1 MKVLVIAPHPDDEV
15 LGAGGTM
22 RRLAGE
28 GHEVTAAIMTRGWEP
43 LFPES
48 QVAQVRAEAREANQL
63 LGAAVRFVDLP
74 VTRLNLMPEHELNA
88 ALDQLVAEEK
98 PEWVFLPH
106 PGDRHE
112 DHRQLFD
119 AALVALRPVRGRDH
133 VRRIWCYETVSETH
147 WAAANLEPNF
157 EPHTW
162 VDISEQLPAKLE
174 AMSRY
179 ASQVQPAPG
188 PRSLQAVEALA
199 VWRGSVVSMKAAEC
213 FVVVREL
220 I

>member
-22 RRLAGE
+22 RRLAQE
-28 GHEVTAAIMTRGWEP
+28 GHAVTAAIMTRGWEP

-48 QVAQVRAEAREANQL
+48 QVETVRAEARDASAH
-63 LGAAVRFVDLP
+63 LGVTPRFVDLP
-74 VTRLNLMPEHELNA
+74 VTRLALMPEHELNA
-88 ALDQLVAEEK
+88 ALDQLVADER

-112 DHRQLFD
+112 DHRQLYD
-119 AALVALRPVRGRDH
+119 AAMVALRPVGGRDY

-147 WAAANLEPNF
+147 WAAAHMEPNF
-157 EPHTW
+157 APQTW
-162 VDISEQLPAKLE
+162 VDISAQLPDKLE

-188 PRSLQAVEALA
+188 PRSLEAVEALA
-199 VWRGSVVSMKAAEC
+199 VWRGSVVSMAAAEC
-213 FVVVREL
+213 FEVVREL

>member
-1 MKVLVIAPHPDDEV
+1 MARLVA
-15 LGAGGTM
+15 
-22 RRLAGE
+22 E
-28 GHEVTAAIMTRGWEP
+28 GHQVTAAVMTRGWEP

-48 QVAQVRAEAREANQL
+48 QVEQVRAEARAANGL
-63 LGAAVRFVDLP
+63 LGVDVTFVDLP

-88 ALDQLVAEEK
+88 ALDALVSEQR
-98 PEWVFLPH
+98 PDWVFLPH

-147 WAAANLEPNF
+147 WATAQIEPNF

-162 VDISEQLPAKLE
+162 VDISDHLESKLA
-174 AMSRY
+174 AMKLY
-179 ASQVQPAPG
+179 ESQVQPAPG
-188 PRSLQAVEALA
+188 PRSLEAVEALA
-199 VWRGSVVSMKAAEC
+199 TWRGSVVSMRAAEC